1 MRVLLMHRSLGA
13 GGIEAFVCG
22 LANELAKHADVT
34 VCTITKPNPSDLFYS
49 RLSDR
54 VAKESI
60 NKVEGSINPLKTIIN
75 IFRFIRKGNYDV
87 VHLHGFF
94 YFYSLA
100 IIFLHKRTRF
110 FYSIHSDAL
119 KENNPWDL
127 RLLALK
133 RFCFKKKWARPVTIS
148 KTSKDSFTQ
157 LYNCESELINNGI
170 PKPSITGGPVM
181 NKYRITLDTKVFIH
195 AGRICP
201 EKNQVMLCK
210 VFDRLIKE
218 GFDVSL
224 VIAGPMHFRSVMD
237 AIEPYLSERI
247 MYVGEQSDIPSMMA
261 DSFGMCLTSFYEGLP
276 IVLLEALAT
285 GCVPVCTSVG
295 GIIDVVKDGYNGFLS
310 LSVSEIDYFET
321 MKRVLQT
328 TDSKIK
334 EIRQRC
340 VESFKQ
346 YDIALTAERYLDYYK
361 QS

>member
-22 LANELAKHADVT
+22 LANELAKHVDVT
-34 VCTITKPNPSDLFYS
+34 VCTIFKPNPTDLFYS
-49 RLSDR
+49 RLSDS

-60 NKVEGSINPLKTIIN
+60 NKVGGSINPLKTIIS

-100 IIFLHKRTRF
+100 IILLHKRTRF

-133 RFCFKKKWARPVTIS
+133 RFCFKKKWARPATIS
-148 KTSKDSFTQ
+148 KTSKNSFTQ
-157 LYNCESELINNGI
+157 LYHCESELINNGI
-170 PKPSITGGPVM
+170 PKPSVTGRPVM
-181 NKYRITLDTKVFIH
+181 NKYRITPDTKVFIH

-210 VFDRLIKE
+210 VFNRLIKD

-224 VIAGPMHFRSVMD
+224 VIAGPMHVRSVMD

-247 MYVGEQSDIPSMMA
+247 MYIGEQSDIPSMMNN
-261 DSFGMCLTSFYEGLP
+261 SFGMCLTSFYEGLP

-285 GCVPVCTSVG
+285 GCVPVCTPVG
-295 GIIDVVKDGYNGFLS
+295 GITDVVIDGINGFLS
-310 LSVSEIDYFET
+310 TSVSEEDYFQT
-321 MKRVLQT
+321 MKRALQMPDT
-328 TDSKIK
+328 QVKALR
-334 EIRQRC
+334 ERC
-340 VESFKQ
+340 FGSFKD
-346 YDIALTAERYLDYYK
+346 YDISITAEKYMDYYK
-361 QS
+361 RG

>member
-22 LANELAKHADVT
+22 LANEMAEQVDVT
-34 VCTITKPNPSDLFYS
+34 VCTIIKPNPSDLFYS

-60 NKVEGSINPLKTIIN
+60 NKVGGSINPFKTIIN

-100 IIFLHKRTRF
+100 IILLHRRTRF

-133 RFCFKKKWARPVTIS
+133 RFCFRKKWARPITIS
-148 KTSKDSFTQ
+148 KTSQDSFTQ
-157 LYNCESELINNGI
+157 LYHCESELITNGI
-170 PKPSITGGPVM
+170 PKPSVSGEPVM
-181 NKYRITLDTKVFIH
+181 DKYRITPDTKVFLH

-201 EKNQVMLCK
+201 EKNQVMLCR
-210 VFDRLIKE
+210 VFDRLVKE

-224 VIAGPMHFRSVMD
+224 VIAGPMHVKSVLD

-247 MYVGEQSDIPSMMA
+247 KYIGEQPDIPSMMH

-276 IVLLEALAT
+276 IVLLEAIAT
-285 GCVPVCTSVG
+285 GCIPICTPVG
-295 GIIDVVKDGYNGFLS
+295 GIIDVVRDGYNGFLS
-310 LSVSEIDYFET
+310 STVSEEDYYQAVKKFLNIPCSQV
-321 MKRVLQT
+321 R
-328 TDSKIK
+328 D
-334 EIRQRC
+334 IRQNC
-340 VESFKQ
+340 LCSFKD
-346 YDIALTAERYLDYYK
+346 YDIAITAKKYLAYYLTG
-361 QS
+361 

>member
-22 LANELAKHADVT
+22 LANELAKHVDVT

-60 NKVEGSINPLKTIIN
+60 NKAGGSINPFKTIIN

-100 IIFLHKRTRF
+100 IILLHKRTRF

-133 RFCFKKKWARPVTIS
+133 RFCFRKKWARPVTIS

-157 LYNCESELINNGI
+157 LYRCESELINNGI
-170 PKPSITGGPVM
+170 PKPSVSGEPVM
-181 NKYRITLDTKVFIH
+181 DKYRITPDTKVFIH

-224 VIAGPMHFRSVMD
+224 VIAGPMHVRSVMD
-237 AIEPYLSERI
+237 AIEHYLSERI
-247 MYVGEQSDIPSMMA
+247 MFIGEQPDIPSMMH

-276 IVLLEALAT
+276 IVLLEAIAT
-285 GCVPVCTSVG
+285 GCIPVCTPVG

-310 LSVSEIDYFET
+310 ATVSEEDYYQAVRRLLNT
-321 MKRVLQT
+321 PCSQVR
-328 TDSKIK
+328 
-334 EIRQRC
+334 EIRQNC
-340 VESFKQ
+340 KGSFDN
-346 YDIALTAERYLDYYK
+346 YDIAITAKKYLTHYRVG
-361 QS
+361 

>member
-22 LANELAKHADVT
+22 LANELAKHVDVT

-54 VAKESI
+54 VTRESI
-60 NKVEGSINPLKTIIN
+60 NKAGGSINPFKTIIN

-100 IIFLHKRTRF
+100 IILLHKRTRF

-133 RFCFKKKWARPVTIS
+133 RFCFRKKWARPVTIS

-157 LYNCESELINNGI
+157 LYRCESELINNGI
-170 PKPSITGGPVM
+170 PKPSVTGEPIM
-181 NKYRITLDTKVFIH
+181 DKYRITPDTKVFIH

-210 VFDRLIKE
+210 VFDRLIKD

-224 VIAGPMHFRSVMD
+224 VIAGPMHVRSVMD

-247 MYVGEQSDIPSMMA
+247 MYVGEQSDIPSMMN

-285 GCVPVCTSVG
+285 GCVPVCTPVG
-295 GIIDVVKDGYNGFLS
+295 GITDVVIDGINGFLS
-310 LSVSEIDYFET
+310 TSVSEEDYFQT
-321 MKRVLQT
+321 MKRALQMPDT
-328 TDSKIK
+328 QIK
-334 EIRQRC
+334 ALRERC
-340 VESFKQ
+340 IESFKD
-346 YDIALTAERYLDYYK
+346 YDISITAEKYMDYYNK
-361 QS
+361 G